1 MKHLLIGIA
10 LSLPVAAVAEDVGTI
25 VATLNDPQAEC
36 RYLAEK
42 NFVQRAAQREYDEAM
57 REWGRATQA
66 LEEAP
71 KNSQERQNLVQ
82 AVEVTQDHA
91 QQTGASARLAAAGVR
106 AIESVIRAR
115 RGSLEQCQ
123 NEIEKL
129 PVIEFEKSPGSR
141 YTWTP

>member
-10 LSLPVAAVAEDVGTI
+10 LSLPVVAVAEDVGTI

-42 NFVQRAAQREYDEAM
+42 NFVQRTAQREYDEAM
-57 REWGRATQA
+57 RKWSQATHAMEQ
-66 LEEAP
+66 AP
-71 KNSQERQNLVQ
+71 KYSQERQNLFQ

-91 QQTGASARLAAAGVR
+91 KQTGASARLATGEVR
-106 AIESVIRAR
+106 TIESVIRAR
-115 RGSLEQCQ
+115 RGSLAQCQ

-129 PVIEFEKSPGSR
+129 PPISR
-141 YTWTP
+141 ASE